1 MKWVA
6 LIHIDIYIDMAHK
19 LPKALYTGWCI
30 YRFVHRFEAHL
41 TAGRES
47 LPVTNKVTHLTTLIW
62 LTSGATL

>member
-19 LPKALYTGWCI
+19 LPKAVYTGWCI

-47 LPVTNKVTHLTTLIW
+47 LPVTNKVTH
-62 LTSGATL
+62 